1 MLKVTVKKLLSAV
14 KKHIMGPMI
23 KKISLILIFV
33 MTSELN
39 IQTIESLF
47 HSAND

>member
-14 KKHIMGPMI
+14 KKHVMGPMI
-23 KKISLILIFV
+23 KKINLILIFE

-39 IQTIESLF
+39 IQTNESVF
-47 HSAND
+47 HS